1 MRSRGHRGTAPVA
14 DAMIRALGTAL
25 LCAAAVLAVDT
36 VFRVSVLGYIRP
48 AVLSPPDQG
57 VLEPPVIVRW
67 EGPPTMR
74 VRLAATGEAPRDL
87 GLRESP
93 FELGTDLFQ
102 REGGY
107 LLELEAPGFGGWVGA
122 MRRFQVHAA
131 KAEPEE
137 EPPAPVEPAREG
149 TDLMRALNVARTA
162 RDRAHQ
168 RAKLL
173 TEENSALREE
183 SARLAK
189 QLETVYASQEH
200 TAGDVAEV
208 ERRLAQVQEEARV
221 LGEENAALRLRLSSV
236 LPCSVWGYY
245 GYSRSATSPR
255 RILVVSDLQGQ
266 VFRFQAPCES
276 MRRADAT
283 ATSVCF
289 CVGTPWGG

>member
-1 MRSRGHRGTAPVA
+1 
-14 DAMIRALGTAL
+14 
-25 LCAAAVLAVDT
+25 
-36 VFRVSVLGYIRP
+36 
-48 AVLSPPDQG
+48 
-57 VLEPPVIVRW
+57 
-67 EGPPTMR
+67 MR

-93 FELGTDLFQ
+93 FELGADQFQ

-107 LLELEAPGFGGWVGA
+107 LLELEAPGLGGWVGA
-122 MRRFQVHAA
+122 TRRFQIHTA
-131 KAEPEE
+131 KAEPS
-137 EPPAPVEPAREG
+137 EPPPPDEPAREG
-149 TDLMRALNVARTA
+149 TDIMRALNVARAA

-168 RAKLL
+168 RAKFL

-200 TAGDVAEV
+200 NAADVAEV
-208 ERRLAQVQEEARV
+208 ERRLAQVQDEVRA
-221 LGEENAALRLRLSSV
+221 LTEENAALRLRLSSV

-255 RILVVSDLQGQ
+255 RILVVSDFRGQ

-289 CVGTPWGG
+289 CVGNPWGG